1 MVLRVT
7 ALMTLIVGIVFW
19 VTDNDSLV
27 NYHMPLGIIVVLS
40 LWVLAITAALGKGGN
55 WGLAIGA
62 IVLGLVVASLGMVQK
77 NLLVGSTHWI
87 IQVIHLLLGLSAI
100 ALGEMI
106 ARRYKRLNK
115 AIA

>member
-1 MVLRVT
+1 
-7 ALMTLIVGIVFW
+7 
-19 VTDNDSLV
+19 
-27 NYHMPLGIIVVLS
+27 

-62 IVLGLVVASLGMVQK
+62 IVLGLVIASLGMVQK

-87 IQVIHLLLGLSAI
+87 IQVIHLLLGLSAA

-106 ARRYKRLNK
+106 AGRYKRFNK
-115 AIA
+115 AVA